1 MAEHT
6 VEPQHL
12 EHLASGIGTS
22 AMSSSPTSGEA
33 LEKYMADVSS
43 KYICPLCKMFLENPA
58 QVPCGHNYC
67 MSCVEWL
74 LRNIPDPDCLLC
86 GEKIVTDDAIFNFGS
101 IKPDEVKSK
110 EIARLTIKGL
120 REGFLQSGP
129 LDPYEEDPLTPNWNR
144 RKHSFPKY
152 FVSHPF
158 ALWFQRPVRD
168 ADVPYGVSSSLL
180 QMAERADRVS
190 PDGPGSSPDENEF
203 PFGYPTSIC
212 ENVPDHK
219 YLCSS
224 CNNVLKK
231 AQQTLCGHRY
241 CSACLSWVVRNN
253 KNPICQKCNAEDP
266 GTVNEGS
273 LLTEERAFSDAA
285 INKEISEFKV
295 HCGIPGCSWSD
306 IMKNFEDHQSLCE
319 YALIPCH
326 TGCGQMVMRKKL
338 ADHLEN
344 GCVNNMT
351 TCQKCK
357 RRLSSNEYQKHMCE
371 GNSSKE
377 QKRIH
382 TEGPSKEKNHST
394 PLNSKNGCR
403 FSEIGCS
410 FRGSKEKTKEHEKTA
425 VGTHLMMLLQHIKQ
439 LRASLCPAGGAANG
453 IIPHLATAESK
464 VKGLERKVS
473 DLQLQGALEVSG
485 DLEVDCFPSSS
496 VCEEESILQRLV
508 REKVISELENKLH
521 VFENI
526 VAVLNKEVET
536 SNLEI
541 AAFRRKS
548 GLDQDVIQS
557 LELKITEL
565 HRCLTQKDAGLSKL
579 HKRLQS
585 FEQASYDGVFLWKIT
600 DVNRKYHDSVT
611 GRVVSLFSPAF
622 YTAKYGYKVCLRIY
636 LNGDGTGK
644 GTHVSLFFVVMK
656 GEYDA
661 LLPWPFKHKVTFMML
676 DQNNREHVI
685 DAFRPDLTSAS
696 FQRPVSDM
704 NVASGCPMFLPLCK
718 LQSPK
723 YAYVREDTLFLK
735 CIIETNS

>member
-1 MAEHT
+1 
-6 VEPQHL
+6 
-12 EHLASGIGTS
+12 
-22 AMSSSPTSGEA
+22 
-33 LEKYMADVSS
+33 
-43 KYICPLCKMFLENPA
+43 
-58 QVPCGHNYC
+58 
-67 MSCVEWL
+67 
-74 LRNIPDPDCLLC
+74 
-86 GEKIVTDDAIFNFGS
+86 
-101 IKPDEVKSK
+101 
-110 EIARLTIKGL
+110 
-120 REGFLQSGP
+120 
-129 LDPYEEDPLTPNWNR
+129 
-144 RKHSFPKY
+144 
-152 FVSHPF
+152 
-158 ALWFQRPVRD
+158 
-168 ADVPYGVSSSLL
+168 
-180 QMAERADRVS
+180 MAERALRAP

-203 PFGYPTSIC
+203 PFGYPISIC
-212 ENVPDHK
+212 EKVPDHK

-241 CSACLSWVVRNN
+241 CSACLSWIVRNN
-253 KNPICQKCNAEDP
+253 QNPICQKCNAEDP
-266 GTVNEGS
+266 ATVNEGS

-285 INKEISEFKV
+285 INKEISELKV
-295 HCGIPGCSWSD
+295 HCRTPGCSWSGV
-306 IMKNFEDHQSLCE
+306 MKSFEDHQSLCE

-326 TGCGQMVMRKKL
+326 TACGHMVMRKKL

-344 GCVNNMT
+344 GCVNNTT

-357 RRLSSNEYQKHMCE
+357 RRLSSNEYQTHKCE

-377 QKRIH
+377 QKR
-382 TEGPSKEKNHST
+382 TYPERPSKEKNHST
-394 PLNSKNGCR
+394 PLNNKDSCR

-410 FRGSKEKTKEHEKTA
+410 FKGSKEKIKEHEKTA
-425 VGTHLMMLLQHIKQ
+425 VGTHLIMLLQHINQ
-439 LRASLCPAGGAANG
+439 LSASFCHGAGAVNG
-453 IIPHLATAESK
+453 VIPCLAPAESK
-464 VKGLERKVS
+464 VNGLERKVS
-473 DLQLQGALEVSG
+473 DLQIQGALEVGG
-485 DLEVDCFPSSS
+485 DLEVDCFPVSS

-541 AAFRRKS
+541 AAFQRQS

-557 LELKITEL
+557 LEMKITEL

-579 HKRLQS
+579 HKSLQS

-600 DVNRKYHDSVT
+600 DVSRKFHDSVT
-611 GRVVSLFSPAF
+611 GRAVSLYSPAF

-704 NVASGCPMFLPLCK
+704 NVASGCPMFLPLSK
-718 LQSPK
+718 LQSTK
-723 YAYVREDTLFLK
+723 FAYVKEDTLFLK